1 VLPFLSS
8 RQSCSKLAG
17 NEQRSSNLKLQDVD
31 FAGTCQQS
39 EAPKLKEKRSE
50 IENLYNPNVQQQQQQ
65 QQLLVPLQ
73 LLLEQQ
79 SYYPKEWF
87 LLDFSHHVFI

>member
-8 RQSCSKLAG
+8 QQSCSKLAG
-17 NEQRSSNLKLQDVD
+17 NEQLSSNLRLQDVD

-50 IENLYNPNVQQQQQQ
+50 IENLCNPNVQQQQQQ
-65 QQLLVPLQ
+65 LLVLLQLLVEQ
-73 LLLEQQ
+73 L
-79 SYYPKEWF
+79 SYYPKEWY
-87 LLDFSHHVFI
+87 LVDFSHHVFI

>member
-8 RQSCSKLAG
+8 QQSCSKLAG
-17 NEQRSSNLKLQDVD
+17 NEQLSSNLRLQDVD

-50 IENLYNPNVQQQQQQ
+50 IENLCNPNVQQQQQLLVLL
-65 QQLLVPLQ
+65 QLLVEQ
-73 LLLEQQ
+73 L
-79 SYYPKEWF
+79 SYYPKEWN
-87 LLDFSHHVFI
+87 LVDFSHHVFI